1 MEIKKNK
8 GMIQNPLVYGKIIF
22 GDFGASS
29 PYQMLPISQQHQIKQ
44 IEQRA
49 LTHFIEDLLSICD
62 EKDRNTF
69 TFKSLKDSVT

>member
-1 MEIKKNK
+1 LYAHNTLFN
-8 GMIQNPLVYGKIIF
+8 QQGKIIF

-29 PYQMLPISQQHQIKQ
+29 PYQMLPITQQHQIKQ